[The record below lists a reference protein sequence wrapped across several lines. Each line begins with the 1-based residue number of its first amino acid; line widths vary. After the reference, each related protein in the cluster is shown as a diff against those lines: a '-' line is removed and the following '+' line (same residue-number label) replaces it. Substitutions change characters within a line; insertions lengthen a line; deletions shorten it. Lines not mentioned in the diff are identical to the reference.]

1 MTYEFT
7 FYIFKN
13 RLSVMAERSLVNEF
27 LPPPPPPTYLRNSY
41 DVGHKLIGYK
51 TQTKALRFLFTF
63 CARRYFFFTFPV
75 FQTRLKRRCE
85 KWLIETTVKLVRFSV
100 RLSVS
105 MKKREKHLTFLCK
118 IQYFGLALTSVE
130 IFRFNFMGDK
140 TSTSSEELCMSVMI
154 TSHGFWSS

>member
-51 TQTKALRFLFTF
+51 T
-63 CARRYFFFTFPV
+63 
-75 FQTRLKRRCE
+75 
-85 KWLIETTVKLVRFSV
+85 
-100 RLSVS
+100 
-105 MKKREKHLTFLCK
+105 
-118 IQYFGLALTSVE
+118 
-130 IFRFNFMGDK
+130 
-140 TSTSSEELCMSVMI
+140 
-154 TSHGFWSS
+154 